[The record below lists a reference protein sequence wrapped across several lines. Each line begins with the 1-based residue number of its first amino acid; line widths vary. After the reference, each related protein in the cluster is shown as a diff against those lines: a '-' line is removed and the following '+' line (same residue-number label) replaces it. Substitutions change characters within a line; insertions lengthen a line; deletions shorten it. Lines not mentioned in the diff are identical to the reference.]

1 MQLVRQY
8 QDLSINAIYEFEPC
22 VMALLIF
29 DEEIDL
35 AMNIICLNF
44 EMMRFSW
51 RIFSLTCALFLI
63 WLMAAKEAMQWPGF
77 WWCAWGSTSSLGP
90 GGLRSLGV
98 CVELWL
104 VVVTS
109 SLLPL
114 ASPELQREFDEFV
127 KWVRPKKNQ
136 VLLT

>member
-8 QDLSINAIYEFEPC
+8 QDLSINGIYEFEPY

-35 AMNIICLNF
+35 AMNIICLKF
-44 EMMRFSW
+44 KMMRFSW

-77 WWCAWGSTSSLGP
+77 W
-90 GGLRSLGV
+90 
-98 CVELWL
+98 
-104 VVVTS
+104 
-109 SLLPL
+109 
-114 ASPELQREFDEFV
+114 
-127 KWVRPKKNQ
+127 
-136 VLLT
+136 